1 MVRSNSYFLKLTLI
15 LLLILGGVVS
25 LASQY
30 ISSPKSVKAA
40 VDSSE
45 TSLPTIPIATAS
57 ATVNTNSSEGTFVLR
72 VPILMYHYVRAGIPI
87 TDQLSYRLSVTPAV
101 LEEQLKYLADNGYIA
116 ISLVDLD
123 ISLENRLPL
132 PPKSVVL
139 TFDDGYRDFY
149 TSAFPLL
156 KKYNLRAVSFYVVD
170 YANYPGYMSWDM
182 VKEIQA
188 SGLVDVESHTLS
200 HSSLSK
206 LDSGQ
211 KTKEIFESKKILEQ
225 KLEKK
230 VNYFAYPYGDFDDS
244 VVQLVQQAGYHL
256 AFGTNSGTRHTR
268 GEKFFL
274 KRVAV
279 NGEDSFETFK
289 YKLDSY

>member
-1 MVRSNSYFLKLTLI
+1 M
-15 LLLILGGVVS
+15 S

-30 ISSPKSVKAA
+30 ISSPESVKAA
-40 VDSSE
+40 AGNSE
-45 TSLPTIPIATAS
+45 TSLPTIPLATVS
-57 ATVNTNSSEGTFVLR
+57 ATVNRNPSASTFVLR
-72 VPILMYHYVRAGIPI
+72 IPILMYHYVRTGIPI
-87 TDQLSYRLSVTPAV
+87 TDQLSYRLSVTPVV
-101 LEEQLKYLADNGYIA
+101 LEEQLKFLADNGYFT
-116 ISLVDLD
+116 ISLVDLET
-123 ISLENRLPL
+123 SLENRLPL

-149 TSAFPLL
+149 SSAFPLL

-182 VKEIQA
+182 VKEIQE

-200 HSSLSK
+200 HLPLSK
-206 LDSGQ
+206 LVSEQ
-211 KTKEIFESKKILEQ
+211 KTKEIFESKKLLEQ

-230 VNYFAYPYGDFDDS
+230 VNYLAYPYGDFDDS
-244 VVQLVQQAGYHL
+244 VVQLTQQAGYHL
-256 AFGTNSGTRHTR
+256 AFGTNSGTRHTK